1 MKLKIRETAWGIN
14 RIAGGYREKVTAEE
28 SFSCAVGALPPFGRG
43 GRRFTVDAVE
53 NDRIT
58 LSVHCADPKYD
69 RTWTLEKGGELTYRP
84 RSFDGG
90 YIYDFRL
97 K

>member
-14 RIAGGYREKVTAEE
+14 
-28 SFSCAVGALPPFGRG
+28 C
-43 GRRFTVDAVE
+43 
-53 NDRIT
+53 IT

-69 RTWTLEKGGELTYRP
+69 RTWTLERGGELTYRP